1 MSADR
6 TLPTGTVTFLFTD
19 IEGSTLMV
27 QELGERWIDVLEAQ
41 RRVMRRAITDND
53 GHEMGT
59 EGDSFFVVFASAV
72 KAVKAVVT
80 AQQALAAEPWPEGFP
95 VRVRMGLHTG
105 EARLVGGDYIGLE
118 VHRAARIASAGHGG
132 QVVLSEPTQALIE
145 TDLPSDVTL
154 RDLGEHRL
162 KDLPRP
168 ERIFQ
173 LDIPGLPAEF
183 PALKSLNLRRNNL
196 PLRLTTF
203 VGRGAELAELK
214 SLLAHERLLT
224 LAGPGGM
231 GKTSLAIQLGAD
243 VMAAYSQG
251 VWLTELAALS
261 DPNLVAPTVL
271 TVFGLR
277 EQPGRSPTAT
287 LIDYLHTREVLLILD
302 NCEHL
307 LEPSAQLAE
316 ALLQDCPHLRI
327 VATSRQGLG
336 VAGEMVWR
344 VPSLTVPDPKRL
356 LPLDVTAESAAVV
369 LFTDRAAAA
378 NPSFTLTEKSA
389 PLVVQICGAL
399 DGIPL
404 AIELAAAR
412 LKMLSIEQLAVRL
425 KDRFRVLT
433 GGSRTALPRQQ
444 TLRAAIDWSFELLAE
459 PERALLR
466 RLSIFAGGF
475 RLEAA
480 EAICAWDPLTADDVL
495 DLLDALAAK
504 SLLVV
509 EEARDVP
516 RYHLLETIRQYAA
529 ERVTAAAEDKPLQT
543 RHREWFLDVARRGE
557 QELHG
562 PDQLPWFERLELEL
576 ENLRAGFE
584 CCLAGGAPGQALEF
598 AAALG
603 LFWRAR
609 GRFNEGRDWLDRAL
623 RAVGGARTAL
633 RARALAWHGLLTS
646 YQGAYADG
654 IVRQEES
661 LAIYEEL
668 DDDWG
673 KAFALQNL
681 AAALHAQD
689 DYERASRLHE
699 QSLALF
705 RKTGDKPWIGF
716 ALTHLGFGALARGD
730 YAEAMAMLEEALALA
745 REAQDTRQI
754 GIALQLMGEVE
765 LAQEHYAP
773 ASSLLEESL
782 TLVRQAKDKVDVA
795 STLRLLGI
803 VARCQ
808 GDLERATA
816 LQQESLELAREVN
829 IKEFEAETLCELGI
843 IAGLQGDPDQ
853 AGTLLRSALSTFG
866 LSEQFGIARCLES
879 LASIALKTAHW
890 SLAATLYAGAEGLR
904 DHIGSPL
911 RQYEMADHDQQID
924 AVRAALGTQ
933 ALEDAWREGAA
944 MRVEHMVALALREDP
959 VVSPSGAP
967 SSAVLDQPLS
977 ARRP

>member
-6 TLPTGTVTFLFTD
+6 PLPTGTVTFLFTD

-41 RRVMRRAITDND
+41 RRVMRRAITAND
-53 GHEMGT
+53 GYEMGT

-72 KAVKAVVT
+72 KAVDAVIS
-80 AQQALAAEPWPEGFP
+80 AQRELAAETWPEGFP

-105 EARLVGGDYIGLE
+105 DARVVGSDYIGLE
-118 VHRAARIASAGHGG
+118 VHRAARIAATGHGG
-132 QVVLSEPTQALIE
+132 QVVLSEPTHALVE
-145 TDLPSDVTL
+145 KALAADVSL

-173 LDIPGLPAEF
+173 LDIGGLPAEF
-183 PALKSLNLRRNNL
+183 PALKSLNVRRNNL
-196 PLRLTTF
+196 PLRLTSF
-203 VGRGAELAELK
+203 VGRRQELAELQ
-214 SLLAHERLLT
+214 SLLAHERLVT

-231 GKTSLAIQLGAD
+231 GKTSLAIQLGAE
-243 VMAAYSQG
+243 VIESYSQG
-251 VWLTELAALS
+251 VWLTELAAIS
-261 DPNLVAPTVL
+261 DPGLVAPTVL

-287 LIDYLHTREVLLILD
+287 LIEYLQTREVLLILD

-307 LEPSAQLAE
+307 VEPSAQLAE
-316 ALLQDCPHLRI
+316 ALLQECPQLCI

-336 VAGEMVWR
+336 VTGETVWK
-344 VPSLTVPDPKRL
+344 VPSLTVPDPKRA
-356 LPLDVTAESAAVV
+356 LPLEIVAESAAIA
-369 LFTDRAAAA
+369 LFTDRARAV
-378 NPSFTLTEKSA
+378 NPSFTLTEKTM
-389 PLVVQICGAL
+389 PLVSQVCHDL

-412 LKMLSIEQLAVRL
+412 LKMLTVDQLAVRL

-433 GGSRTALPRQQ
+433 GGSRTLPRQQ
-444 TLRAAIDWSFELLAE
+444 TLRAAIDWSFGLLGE
-459 PERALLR
+459 SERALLR

-480 EAICAWDPLTADDVL
+480 EEVCSWDPLTSDEIL

-509 EEARDVP
+509 DEGREVP
-516 RYHLLETIRQYAA
+516 RYRLLETIRQYAA
-529 ERVTAAAEDKPLQT
+529 ERVTAAGEDRPLQT
-543 RHREWFLDVARRGE
+543 RHREWFLEVARRGE

-562 PDQLPWFERLELEL
+562 PNQLPWFERLETEL
-576 ENLRAGFE
+576 ENLRAAFE
-584 CCLAGGAPGQALEF
+584 CCLASGEPEQALEF
-598 AAALG
+598 AALLG

-609 GRFNEGRDWLDRAL
+609 GRFNEGRDWLARAL
-623 RAVGGARTAL
+623 RATGKARTAL
-633 RARALAWHGLLTS
+633 RARALAWEGLLTS
-646 YQGAYADG
+646 YQGAYAEG
-654 IVRQEES
+654 ILRQQES
-661 LAIYEEL
+661 LAIYAEL
-668 DDDWG
+668 GDDWG
-673 KAFALQNL
+673 RAFALQNL

-689 DYERASRLHE
+689 HYERAARLHE
-699 QSLALF
+699 ESLALF

-730 YAEAMAMLEEALALA
+730 YGEAMSLLEEALGLA

-773 ASSLLEESL
+773 ASALLEESL
-782 TLVRQAKDKVDVA
+782 LLVREAKDKVDVA

-808 GDLERATA
+808 GDWERAAA
-816 LQQESLELAREVN
+816 LLQESLELSREVN
-829 IKEFEAETLCELGI
+829 ITEFEAESLCELGI
-843 IAGLQGDPDQ
+843 IAGLQENADE
-853 AGTLLRSALSTFG
+853 ASTLLRSALSKFDST
-866 LSEQFGIARCLES
+866 EQFGISRCLEN
-879 LASIALKTAHW
+879 
-890 SLAATLYAGAEGLR
+890 LAAIAAKTGQWPRAAALYASASTLR
-904 DHIGSPL
+904 DRIGSPL
-911 RQYEMADHDQQID
+911 RPYEMAEHDRLVQ
-924 AVRAALGTQ
+924 AVQGALGNPAFEEQ
-933 ALEDAWREGAA
+933 WRASVTMTIEETVGF
-944 MRVEHMVALALREDP
+944 ALREDP
-959 VVSPSGAP
+959 AVAPQRREVVSLPPPS
-967 SSAVLDQPLS
+967 
-977 ARRP
+977 